1 MYHKTAN
8 ISNDLNHLL
17 LTKLNVM
24 QKKFQYA
31 TVTCAINALRRK
43 GFTKDFS
50 LSENCII
57 CDGFEFKADNLKI
70 IVVYRYEG
78 NTDPADEATVYGLE
92 SKSALK
98 GILITGDDVNSEIS
112 SGHILK
118 KLHFKFLNES
128 NTQETA

>member
-1 MYHKTAN
+1 
-8 ISNDLNHLL
+8 
-17 LTKLNVM
+17 M
-24 QKKFQYA
+24 QKKFQYG
-31 TVTCAINALRRK
+31 TVTCAINALRRN

-50 LSENCII
+50 LCENYII
-57 CDGFEFKADNLKI
+57 CDGIGYTADNLKI

-98 GILITGDDVNSEIS
+98 GILITGDDVNSEIC

-118 KLHFKFLNES
+118 KLHFKFLNAC
-128 NTQETA
+128 NMQETV